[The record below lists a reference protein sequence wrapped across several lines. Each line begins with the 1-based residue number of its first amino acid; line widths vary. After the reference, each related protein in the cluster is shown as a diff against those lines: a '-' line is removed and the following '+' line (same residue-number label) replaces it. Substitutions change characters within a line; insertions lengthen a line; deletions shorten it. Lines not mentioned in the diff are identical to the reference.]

1 MTWIYYLDL
10 FGTAIFAISGTLTA
24 IHKKF
29 DVVGTLVIGF
39 VTAIGGGTLRDLMI
53 GRTPVGWMLDYNYI
67 LVILIAY
74 LISYVFKSHILK
86 LRKSMFL
93 FDSIGI
99 ALFTILGIQTAQSF
113 DLNITVCLI
122 LGVISAVFGGVIRD
136 VLSNVVPLIFRREIY
151 ATACVIGGVTY
162 LLLDKFLVHYPNLNI
177 AVSIAIVLLIRYISV
192 KRKWSLNY

>member
-1 MTWIYYLDL
+1 MAWIYYLDL
-10 FGTAIFAISGTLTA
+10 FGTAVFAVSGTLTA

-113 DLNITVCLI
+113 DLNIAVCLI